1 MSELSEDRLVL
12 DRAERR
18 EVRARSLGL
27 LREILR
33 PLAWPLVRSLVYVTV
48 AIALATALPWLI
60 AYALNRTL
68 EPLLA
73 GDARPALLVVGAYV
87 LAAVASGVLMYLN
100 MALTARLS
108 QQALYSLRVRMF
120 RHSQELSVGFH
131 ERYTA
136 GRVTSRLTSDLETL
150 RTFLD
155 SGLSPLAAALFSMVF
170 AVVALFSLSPLAGLL
185 MLVVLIPVGFLA
197 RWFQYRS
204 AIAFRA
210 QRTVSASLIGRFAE
224 TFTGI
229 RAVKAFGVE
238 AAARQAYGEQAEDYR
253 LRVMDSIKVFGVFM
267 PSLAAANHVFVA
279 SVFVVGGYAV
289 LGGDMQVGTL
299 LALVIYAS
307 RVFEPVMEL
316 SQFYNQF
323 QSAISALEK
332 VSAFLAQKPDIS
344 NPATPAQR
352 QEPAKGE
359 LVFRDV
365 SFSYSE
371 EGGAVLH
378 PLNLTVPAGQQLA
391 LVGQTGAGKSTI
403 AKLLARFYDVSTG
416 SITLDGIDLRDLT
429 DAQLRTEV
437 VMVTQ
442 EAFLFSG
449 SVADNIRLGNP
460 QASDQQVED
469 AARAV
474 GAHDFISALPQGYET
489 NLGKRG
495 GRVSAG
501 QRQLISFARAFLAD
515 PAVLILDEA
524 TASLDIPSEELVQRG
539 LTQLLAGR
547 TSLVIAHRLS
557 TVLTSDRVLVVDR
570 GRVIEDGSPS
580 QLIAAG
586 GPFAALHANW
596 ERSMT
601 L

>member
-136 GRVTSRLTSDLETL
+136 GRVTSRLTSDVETL

-185 MLVVLIPVGFLA
+185 MLLVLIPVGFLA
-197 RWFQYRS
+197 RWFQHRS

-229 RAVKAFGVE
+229 RAVKAFGVD

-344 NPATPAQR
+344 DPATPAQR

-524 TASLDIPSEELVQRG
+524 TASLDIPSEELVQQG

-580 QLIAAG
+580 QLIAAS

>member
-33 PLAWPLVRSLVYVTV
+33 PLAWPLVRSLMYVTV

-68 EPLLA
+68 EPLLE

-136 GRVTSRLTSDLETL
+136 GRVTSRLTSDVETL

-185 MLVVLIPVGFLA
+185 MLLVLIPVGFLA

-204 AIAFRA
+204 SIAFRA

-344 NPATPAQR
+344 DPATPAQR

-416 SITLDGIDLRDLT
+416 SITLDGIDLRDLS
-429 DAQLRTEV
+429 DAQLRAEV

-524 TASLDIPSEELVQRG
+524 TASLDIPSEELVQQG

>member
-33 PLAWPLVRSLVYVTV
+33 PLAWPLVRSLVYVTL

-68 EPLLA
+68 EPLLE

-344 NPATPAQR
+344 DPATPAQR

-365 SFSYSE
+365 SFSYSQ

-378 PLNLTVPAGQQLA
+378 PLNLAVPAGQQLA

-416 SITLDGIDLRDLT
+416 SITLDGIDLRDLS

-469 AARAV
+469 AARSV
-474 GAHDFISALPQGYET
+474 GAHDFISALPQGYGT
-489 NLGKRG
+489 HLGKRG